1 MGQKSRGFRTLGSGL
16 SRLLLSLQG
25 RLAEAIEVDPTSSR
39 VPDYNQ
45 PSPPPPSAAPPSAA
59 NTPLSR
65 PLLLLLQQDGGGE
78 ETLPLR
84 LLVLVAAGAR
94 YYGLGLALRARRQ
107 GAAGTCP
114 PLCSGRIGGG
124 ELRHRRIVYVFFFF
138 SRFHWAEM
146 RGCISSAFADSG
158 WLGLPFDTFCCRV
171 SYKTDENTL

>member
-1 MGQKSRGFRTLGSGL
+1 MGQKSRRFRTLGSGL

-45 PSPPPPSAAPPSAA
+45 PSPPAPPSAA

-124 ELRHRRIVYVFFFF
+124 EARHRRIVYVFFLLLSF
-138 SRFHWAEM
+138 SLGRNARMYLIRVCRF
-146 RGCISSAFADSG
+146 
-158 WLGLPFDTFCCRV
+158 RV
-171 SYKTDENTL
+171 VRVAV